1 MSHPVGL
8 TASCGVCKGGR
19 FVPDTHHACSSQP
32 DCQLENAM
40 RIPKLMSA
48 FIVLPLLVIAMSG
61 CRLDGDTE
69 TFLQDSVSLADS
81 YMTHRNWGVLPDG
94 REWGRVSGIYIDPNG
109 RDIWVHERCGGDN
122 CIDSKDPPVMRFNTE
137 GNLLASFGAEMFV
150 RPHGL
155 YVDDEGNV
163 WATDGRTASPAELER
178 APGAAQKGNQVIK
191 FSPTGEVLMVLG
203 TPGRTGRPP
212 DALDQPNDVIIAP
225 NGEILV
231 SEGHSYQ
238 GPTARISRFRADG
251 TFLDSFGEF
260 GSGPGQFSIPHA
272 MAFDSENRLFVVDRG
287 NNRIQIFTEDYEHI
301 GSWHQFGRPND
312 IFIGEDDTIYAID
325 SESGDE
331 RNPGFLRGIYIGDAT
346 DGSIKG
352 FVPAHETDGPYGTIG
367 EGVIVD
373 ASGNI
378 FVGEVSLS
386 GMTMFMPM

>member
-1 MSHPVGL
+1 MRVAVL
-8 TASCGVCKGGR
+8 TRASAILALLAMVMTGCG
-19 FVPDTHHACSSQP
+19 
-32 DCQLENAM
+32 
-40 RIPKLMSA
+40 
-48 FIVLPLLVIAMSG
+48 SG
-61 CRLDGDTE
+61 GDTE
-69 TFLQDSVSLADS
+69 TFSQASMSPADS
-81 YMTHRNWGVLPDG
+81 YMTHRNWGILPDG
-94 REWGRVSGIYIDPNG
+94 RAWGRVSGIYIDPNG
-109 RDIWVHERCGGDN
+109 RDIWVHERCGGDD
-122 CIDSKDPPVMRFNTE
+122 CIDSKDPPVMRFDTE
-137 GNLLASFGAEMFV
+137 GSLLTSFGADMFV

-155 YVDDEGNV
+155 YVDGEGNV
-163 WATDGRTASPAELER
+163 WATDGRAARPAELER
-178 APGAAQKGNQVIK
+178 APGAAQKGNQVVK

-203 TPGRTGRPP
+203 TPGKTGVPP

-231 SEGHSYQ
+231 SEGHSYE
-238 GPTARISRFRADG
+238 GPTGRISRFHADG

-287 NNRIQIFTEDYEHI
+287 NNRIQIFTEDYEYI
-301 GSWHQFGRPND
+301 DSWHQFGRPND

-331 RNPGFLRGIYIGDAT
+331 RNPGFRRGIYIGDAT

-352 FVPAHETDGPYGTIG
+352 FVPAHETNGPHGTIG

-373 ASGNI
+373 DVGNI

>member
-1 MSHPVGL
+1 MRVPVL
-8 TASCGVCKGGR
+8 TRAS
-19 FVPDTHHACSSQP
+19 T
-32 DCQLENAM
+32 
-40 RIPKLMSA
+40 I
-48 FIVLPLLVIAMSG
+48 LPLIIMVMTG
-61 CRLDGDTE
+61 CGSDGDTE
-69 TFLQDSVSLADS
+69 TFLQASMSPADA

-122 CIDSKDPPVMRFNTE
+122 CIDSKDPPVMRFDTE
-137 GNLLASFGAEMFV
+137 GNLLASFGADMFV

-163 WATDGRTASPAELER
+163 WATDGRAARPAELER
-178 APGAAQKGNQVIK
+178 AAGAAQKGNQVVK
-191 FSPTGEVLMVLG
+191 FSPMGEVLMVLG
-203 TPGRTGRPP
+203 TPGKTGFPP

-231 SEGHSYQ
+231 SEGHSYE
-238 GPTARISRFRADG
+238 GPAGRISRFRADG
-251 TFLDSFGEF
+251 VFLDSFGEF

-287 NNRIQIFTEDYEHI
+287 NNRIQIFTENYEYI
-301 GSWHQFGRPND
+301 GSWYQFGRPND
-312 IFIGEDDTIYAID
+312 IFIGEDDTIYVID

-331 RNPGFLRGIYIGDAT
+331 RNPGFRRGIYIGDAT

-352 FVPAHETDGPYGTIG
+352 FVPAHETDGPHGTIG

-373 ASGNI
+373 DSGNI